1 MLPINQRLIKHNFRD
16 VNDLDRIK
24 YIVIHYFGDLASA
37 EAVANYFYGTE
48 AQASAHYCVDDTSIW
63 QCVLDEDIAGH
74 CGGNGIG
81 EYKGICT
88 NDNSIGI
95 EVRPYKTN
103 IITELEIDRDWYFHD
118 ATINNVID
126 LTQMLM
132 NKYNVPVEN
141 VIRHFDVTGKWC
153 PRPFMGNDINTYYRT
168 TGNEKWR
175 DFKKKLEKNQTIEQ
189 ENFNRLMDNYLKKL
203 ASKEPSSWSLLSRE
217 WAEKNGILK
226 GTLTGKEYKLF
237 CTREQMI
244 EFLYRENKLK

>member
-1 MLPINQRLIKHNFRD
+1 MSIQPANKAIN
-16 VNDLDRIK
+16 
-24 YIVIHYFGDLASA
+24 
-37 EAVANYFYGTE
+37 
-48 AQASAHYCVDDTSIW
+48 
-63 QCVLDEDIAGH
+63 
-74 CGGNGIG
+74 
-81 EYKGICT
+81 
-88 NDNSIGI
+88 NSIGI

-168 TGNEKWR
+168 TGNEMWR

-203 ASKEPSSWSLLSRE
+203 ASKEPSSWSLLSRK
-217 WAEKNGILK
+217 WAEENGIIK